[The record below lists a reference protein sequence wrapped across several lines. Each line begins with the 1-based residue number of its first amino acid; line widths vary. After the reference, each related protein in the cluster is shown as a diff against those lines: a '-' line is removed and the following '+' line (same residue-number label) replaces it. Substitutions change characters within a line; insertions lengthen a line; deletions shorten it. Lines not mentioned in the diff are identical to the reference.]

1 MSALDLRS
9 TSVRNSQLAR
19 CQSADVPYLMAHDG
33 LANIVFDADVEGQ
46 SKYMVFMR
54 TYDLSKTVKLQ
65 ARRVS
70 RMVSKTAVWGGEGSW
85 EKPVEI
91 LRGES
96 GYEIYELRPWR
107 LKSWRPGFYFGI
119 GMYET
124 QPTLRAA
131 TRNLSAP
138 SRVSYRQVLRGC

>member
-1 MSALDLRS
+1 
-9 TSVRNSQLAR
+9 
-19 CQSADVPYLMAHDG
+19 
-33 LANIVFDADVEGQ
+33 
-46 SKYMVFMR
+46 
-54 TYDLSKTVKLQ
+54 VKLQ

-85 EKPVEI
+85 ERPVEI

-124 QPTLRAA
+124 QPTVRAA
-131 TRNLSAP
+131 TQNLSAL
-138 SRVSYRQVLRGC
+138 SRVSYWQVLRGC